1 MDSEMECDMQ
11 ESNVD
16 MKLEKGMCDA
26 FTILQCIQH
35 GIAIF
40 IIVTPYVIYNRY
52 VVFPSLSQ
60 NGYGIFCIKLAFFL
74 KCGFIRFSSEQIVDG
89 CRLQRSSWHSAISE
103 EYWTGKL
110 ECKSLWTMTRMLKKI
125 MQIVELMNKKIKHLK
140 ANHCSPLLFI
150 ESYSIKKQGKK
161 TKKTKQKMLPQKSQH
176 W

>member
-52 VVFPSLSQ
+52 VVFPWLSQ
-60 NGYGIFCIKLAFFL
+60 NGYWIFCIKLAFFL

-89 CRLQRSSWHSAISE
+89 CRLQRSSWQSAIIE
-103 EYWTGKL
+103 EYMGS
-110 ECKSLWTMTRMLKKI
+110 EIRMQES
-125 MQIVELMNKKIKHLK
+125 MDNDAHVEENH
-140 ANHCSPLLFI
+140 ANCRI
-150 ESYSIKKQGKK
+150 DE
-161 TKKTKQKMLPQKSQH
+161 
-176 W
+176 